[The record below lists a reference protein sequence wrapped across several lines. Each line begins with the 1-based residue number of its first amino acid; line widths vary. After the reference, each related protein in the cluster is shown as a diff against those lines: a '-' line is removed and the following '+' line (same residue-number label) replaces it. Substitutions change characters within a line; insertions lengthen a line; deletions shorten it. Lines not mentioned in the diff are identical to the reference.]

1 MAYQF
6 TTVPTSPNL
15 YISRK
20 LNNMEEAKLF
30 KKECNNWTRTYH
42 KLLQRI
48 ETMIDIQKQV
58 QDIIKLAEETN
69 TTITEIEEMILKAS
83 NNHQTLNTTNIFSIS
98 EDLQSLIQS
107 DIKNRTYQVQRL
119 LADELDK
126 YKRRR
131 NDYVDENI
139 KEIQELYKKEDGK
152 Q

>member
-1 MAYQF
+1 
-6 TTVPTSPNL
+6 
-15 YISRK
+15 
-20 LNNMEEAKLF
+20 MEEASLF